1 MGHHVCT
8 NDLSIHCT
16 AEQKKSHSEG
26 SYYPYR
32 VSKAGMHMLTKNF
45 ALDLA
50 KDGINV
56 IGVHPGWLKTRM
68 GGKVRA
74 MLELLLQH

>member
-1 MGHHVCT
+1 MSIDCT
-8 NDLSIHCT
+8 IY
-16 AEQKKSHSEG
+16 QKKSHSEG
-26 SYYPYR
+26 GYYPYR

-50 KDGINV
+50 KDGVNV

-68 GGKVRA
+68 GGKVRK
-74 MLELLLQH
+74 MLLVTSSKFCKSR

>member
-1 MGHHVCT
+1 MTCPLILPFT
-8 NDLSIHCT
+8 IY
-16 AEQKKSHSEG
+16 QKKSHSEG
-26 SYYPYR
+26 GYYPYR

-50 KDGINV
+50 KDGVNV

-74 MLELLLQH
+74 MLK